1 MDWKSFDATIPNFVV
16 NWVFDFLIDQVDY
29 SKFTLGSEI
38 VEIGPAATR
47 RMKNVFKWIKWNFIN
62 TKIMLPDGRM
72 VRKTHGIP
80 SGSYFTSL
88 VGSLSNALICEFL
101 MEI

>member
-1 MDWKSFDATIPNFVV
+1 M
-16 NWVFDFLIDQVDY
+16 
-29 SKFTLGSEI
+29 
-38 VEIGPAATR
+38 
-47 RMKNVFKWIKWNFIN
+47 KWIKWNFIN

-88 VGSLSNALICEFL
+88 VGSLANAVICEFL
-101 MEI
+101 MNIMNIRIDDSRFLGDDSCLFIHNTYRQSFDIASLR